1 MVGKTVT
8 ITLKASDHYTSP
20 PKPLFK
26 EGEKVKLAK
35 HLWEHTQIAKNR
47 RMVFRM
53 LKKEYWPYTNINKV
67 VDDED
72 NFATTITLSPFKF

>member
-26 EGEKVKLAK
+26 EGERVKLARD
-35 HLWEHTQIAKNR
+35 LWEHTQMAKNR

-53 LKKEYWPYTNINKV
+53 LKKDYWPYANIRTII
-67 VDDED
+67 DSDFE
-72 NFATTITLSPFKF
+72 TTLTLSPFRF